1 MVGDLELQ
9 PLPSTNWWETRNP
22 GDKLLTDNCLR
33 LLLLILLTTVQGS
46 FKNFKLTMNLPNIN
60 RKKITFFLS
69 VLLSIFCLGGTL
81 GCLPAHAALD
91 SWTNFGGDHSNK
103 QAIINFVNQVIA
115 DGVPVKDR
123 IAVFDND
130 GTLWAER
137 PYYFQGDFIN
147 SRLSEFSKRKV
158 SKLLKM
164 NQKKIEK
171 TGAHP
176 ISEEGKT
183 FLSEIPAVT
192 GITTGEYKSLTY
204 DFLTTTKQSELTS
217 ENDEDYERFD
227 TEYIHLTYKPVIELV
242 NYLKDNDFKVY
253 ICSGGGIYFV
263 RSFSDEAY
271 GIPSEEVIG
280 SAIKTF
286 YDEFNITDGP
296 GGSLVRQLG
305 LAHYDDQE
313 GKPVGIELFIGK
325 RPLIAVGNSSGDF
338 EMFKYTD
345 AGVDQS
351 LIVLINHDD
360 CVREYKYNDDPESQ
374 HIECEKGEIPALP
387 DYEYDLECKEGE
399 VPTLVF
405 DNESLH
411 EAQNRDNWIV
421 VSMKD
426 DFNTIFDP
434 IPSRTPP
441 MCN

>member
-1 MVGDLELQ
+1 M
-9 PLPSTNWWETRNP
+9 
-22 GDKLLTDNCLR
+22 
-33 LLLLILLTTVQGS
+33 
-46 FKNFKLTMNLPNIN
+46 NFININ

-69 VLLSIFCLGGTL
+69 VLLSIFCLGGSL

-91 SWTNFGGDHSNK
+91 SWNDTPTK
-103 QAIINFVNQVIA
+103 QAITEFVDKVIA
-115 DGVPVKDR
+115 DGIPVKDR

-137 PYYFQGDFIN
+137 PHYFQEDFIKT
-147 SRLSEFSKRKV
+147 RLPELPKRKI

-164 NQKKIEK
+164 TQKEINKA
-171 TGAHP
+171 GGHP
-176 ISEEGKT
+176 ISEEAKA
-183 FLSEIPAVT
+183 FLSEIR
-192 GITTGEYKSLTY
+192 GFSGLTTGEYNSLAY
-204 DFLTTTKQSELTS
+204 NFLSTTKHSGLTS
-217 ENDEDYERFD
+217 ENDAGYQRFD
-227 TEYIHLTYKPVIELV
+227 TEYINLTYKPVIELV
-242 NYLKDNDFKVY
+242 NYLKENGFKVY

-280 SAIKTF
+280 SAIKTK
-286 YDEFNITDGP
+286 YEESNTTDGP

-360 CVREYKYNDDPESQ
+360 CVREYKYNDVPGST
-374 HIECEKGEIPALP
+374 HP
-387 DYEYDLECKEGE
+387 DDDGVQ
-399 VPTLVF
+399 VP
-405 DNESLH
+405 DNESLD

-434 IPSRTPP
+434 VPSRTPP

>member
-1 MVGDLELQ
+1 M
-9 PLPSTNWWETRNP
+9 
-22 GDKLLTDNCLR
+22 
-33 LLLLILLTTVQGS
+33 LLLILLTTVQGS
-46 FKNFKLTMNLPNIN
+46 FKNFKLTMNFPNIKT
-60 RKKITFFLS
+60 KKITFFLS

-81 GCLPAHAALD
+81 GCLPAHAELD
-91 SWTNFGGDHSNK
+91 SWTNPGTGSK
-103 QAIINFVNQVIA
+103 QAIIDFVNQVIA

-137 PYYFQGDFIN
+137 PNYFQGDFIN
-147 SRLSEFSKRKV
+147 TRLSELPKRKV
-158 SKLLKM
+158 SKLLKLT
-164 NQKKIEK
+164 QKKIEK
-171 TGAHP
+171 TGGHP
-176 ISEEGKT
+176 LTEEGKT
-183 FLSEIPAVT
+183 FFSEIPVVT
-192 GITTGEYKSLTY
+192 GLTTGEYNSLAY
-204 DFLTTTKQSELTS
+204 NFLTTTKQSDLAS
-217 ENDEDYERFD
+217 ENDQGYERFD
-227 TEYIHLTYKPVIELV
+227 TEYINLTYKPVIELV

-263 RSFSDEAY
+263 RSFSDQAY

-286 YDEFNITDGP
+286 YDESNTNDGI
-296 GGSLVRQLG
+296 GGSIVRQLG

-345 AGVDQS
+345 AGVDKS
-351 LIVLINHDD
+351 LVVLINHDD
-360 CVREYKYNDDPESQ
+360 CHREYKYNDVPGST
-374 HIECEKGEIPALP
+374 H
-387 DYEYDLECKEGE
+387 LEDNVE
-399 VPTLVF
+399 VP
-405 DNESLH
+405 DNESLN

-426 DFNTIFDP
+426 DFNTIFDSA
-434 IPSRTPP
+434 PSRTPP